1 MSENLYAIGIDLG
14 GTHIKGV
21 VSDAQGNILLQ
32 QHHDTGDGA
41 EDPQGLRWKRAVRET
56 VHSLRREFRGEIHA
70 AGMAAPGLANDSN
83 TAIACLPGRLQG
95 LEGFVWGEYVGEAHF
110 PVINDAQAAL
120 IAESRFGA
128 AKGFR
133 HVAMITLGTGV
144 GGGLLIDGR
153 LHQGFLQRAGHLGHL
168 SVNARSEY
176 LGITSMPGNLEDAI
190 GNSTVARR
198 TFGRFQDT
206 AALVRAYEKG
216 DTFATYAW
224 LQSVQQLAVALA
236 AIGNVLSPELIV
248 TGGGITKAGNA
259 LFGPLAD
266 FMDIFEWRPGGQ
278 RMEIRKAAFSDFAGA
293 IGAAAYVMG
302 ETEVGRRSDGRRS
315 DGRPLR

>member
-1 MSENLYAIGIDLG
+1 MNQAQYAIGIDLG

-21 VSDAQGNILLQ
+21 VIDEQGTILLQ
-32 QHHDTGDGA
+32 EHRDTGADAA
-41 EDPQGLRWKRAVRET
+41 EDPEGQGWKNAVRET
-56 VHSLRREFRGEIHA
+56 VHSLRQQFSGEIQT
-70 AGMAAPGLANDSN
+70 AGMAAPGLANETN

-95 LEGFVWGEYVGEAHF
+95 LEGFVWGEFVGESFF

-120 IAESRFGA
+120 IAESTFGA
-128 AKGFR
+128 AMGYR
-133 HVAMITLGTGV
+133 NVAMITLGTGV
-144 GGGLLIDGR
+144 GGGLLIDGK

-168 SVNARSEY
+168 TVNARSEY

-206 AALVRAYEKG
+206 AELVHAYEAG

-224 LQSVQQLAVALA
+224 LQSVQQLAVGLA
-236 AIGNVLSPELIV
+236 AIGNAISPELIV
-248 TGGGITKAGNA
+248 ISGGITHAGKS

-266 FMDIFEWRPGGQ
+266 FMDVFEWRPGGQ
-278 RMEIRKAAFSDFAGA
+278 KTEIREAKFSNFAGA
-293 IGAAAYVMG
+293 IGAAAFGMKI
-302 ETEVGRRSDGRRS
+302 
-315 DGRPLR
+315 